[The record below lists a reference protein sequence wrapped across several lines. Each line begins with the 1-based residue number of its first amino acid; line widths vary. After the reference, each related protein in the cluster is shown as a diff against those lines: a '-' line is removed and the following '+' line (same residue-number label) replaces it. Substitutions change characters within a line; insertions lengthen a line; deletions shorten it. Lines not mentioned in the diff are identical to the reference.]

1 MSIIYLTIL
10 QAHSIERRVQVYMI
24 LKNNFSKTI
33 ALIVGTFL
41 LLLCMGISIVYGY
54 ANTSIQTTIESF
66 TQFNHSNEHII
77 IQNVRIPRA
86 LIATCVGASLAIT
99 GVLMQT
105 LTKNPL
111 ASPGI
116 LGINAGAGFAVVF
129 AMIFFHVSS
138 LQSFAWIAFLGATI
152 AALSVYAISS
162 AGRDAVT
169 PVKITLAG
177 AAISALFASFTQ
189 GLLATNEA
197 ELEQVLFWLAG
208 SVQGRKLEILL
219 SVLPYL
225 VIGWIAALLIS
236 SKMNILAF
244 GDDVARGLGLP
255 LGFMKLMVGL
265 IVILLAGGSVAIAGP
280 IGFVG
285 IVVPHFAR
293 KFVGTD
299 HRWLI
304 PMAALLGGILLLLAD
319 VAARYIIMPQEVPVG
334 VMTAMIGTPF
344 FIYLARK
351 GGKK

>member
-1 MSIIYLTIL
+1 
-10 QAHSIERRVQVYMI
+10 MI

-33 ALIVGTFL
+33 ALIVGTLL
-41 LLLCMGISIVYGY
+41 LLLCMGISIVCGY
-54 ANTSIQTTIESF
+54 ADTSIQTTIESF
-66 TQFNHSNEHII
+66 TQFNNSNEHII
-77 IQNVRIPRA
+77 IQNVRIPRT

-129 AMIFFHVSS
+129 SMIFFNVTS
-138 LQSFAWIAFLGATI
+138 LQAFAWIAFLGATI
-152 AALSVYAISS
+152 AALSVYGVSA
-162 AGRDAVT
+162 AGRDAIT

-177 AAISALFASFTQ
+177 SAISALFASFTQ

-197 ELEQVLFWLAG
+197 ALEQVLFWLAG
-208 SVQGRKLEILL
+208 SVQGRKIEILI
-219 SVLPYL
+219 SVLPYFI
-225 VIGWIAALLIS
+225 IGWIGALLIS
-236 SKMNILAF
+236 TKMNILAL

-255 LGFMKLMVGL
+255 LGFMKLMVGI
-265 IVILLAGGSVAIAGP
+265 IVILLAGGSVAVAGP

-304 PMAALLGGILLLLAD
+304 PMAALLGGILLLIAD